1 MARSI
6 GRSLY
11 QAQAGVILSF
21 PDDARRLAELRRPEH
36 LAVLYRERSLISGL
50 PSGPATSPGQP
61 GKAAS
66 AAHPPAL
73 TSPIRI
79 LS

>member
-1 MARSI
+1 
-6 GRSLY
+6 
-11 QAQAGVILSF
+11 
-21 PDDARRLAELRRPEH
+21 
-36 LAVLYRERSLISGL
+36 LYRERSLISGL